1 MIFTSMTEVKEMN
14 IKRTKIME
22 EFIHL
27 TDDMSL
33 FFEELEALRES
44 GIMNMYGAPA
54 WLQEN
59 YDLSRKEAIFVFLEW
74 KDKKEREVA

>member
-1 MIFTSMTEVKEMN
+1 MN
-14 IKRTKIME
+14 IKRTKLME